1 MFVLKDD
8 EIMYVPKYIHNQFKM
23 KQACDD
29 FIEKELK
36 MFDEEYLKK
45 RIKYKWHANTF
56 IGILFVYLL
65 IAGCDNS
72 CTHINDSKH
81 QEKIEYLKTNSIY
94 QYKIVCIDGKE
105 YIEGASRLANNL
117 DFNGKP
123 ISCEVK

>member
-1 MFVLKDD
+1 
-8 EIMYVPKYIHNQFKM
+8 
-23 KQACDD
+23 
-29 FIEKELK
+29 

-45 RIKYKWHANTF
+45 RIKYGWLDNTF
-56 IGILFVYLL
+56 IGILSICLL
-65 IAGCDNS
+65 IVGCDNP
-72 CTHINDSKH
+72 CAHTNDSKC

-117 DFNGKP
+117 DSNGKP